1 MGTTPVSATPEDVS
15 KLRGLLQFI
24 EAHEKAPAY
33 LIDPSGQRKLE
44 LPEPLFQ
51 VLAAAAR
58 ALAAG
63 RSVVIF
69 HYDHEVTTQQAADL
83 IQVSRPYLIKLLEE
97 GKIAYRKV
105 GTHRRI
111 RIADVLKYKEVRDE
125 RRRADLK
132 ELIRVSESMGLY
144 DDETSPGESD

>member
-1 MGTTPVSATPEDVS
+1 MGTTPVSATPKDVS

-33 LIDPSGQRKLE
+33 LVDTSGQRKLE

-51 VLAAAAR
+51 VLATAAR

-69 HYDHEVTTQQAADL
+69 HYDDEVTTQQAADL
-83 IQVSRPYLIKLLEE
+83 IQISRPYLIKLLEE
-97 GKIAYRKV
+97 GRIAYRKV

>member
-1 MGTTPVSATPEDVS
+1 MGTMPVFAKPEDVS
-15 KLRGLLQFI
+15 KLRGVLHFI
-24 EAHEKAPAY
+24 ETQKKASAY
-33 LIDPSGQRKLE
+33 LVDSSGQNRLE

-58 ALAAG
+58 ELAAG

-69 HYDHEVTTQQAADL
+69 HYDAEVTTQQAADL
-83 IQVSRPYLIKLLEE
+83 IQISRPYLVKLLEE

-111 RIADVLKYKEVRDE
+111 RIVDVLKYKEIRDE
-125 RRRADLK
+125 KRRADLK